1 MDISYIIHLSNG
13 NFFGFCDCMELS
25 RWKFAE
31 IVIFSDKPEIF
42 AENSLKSSFPA
53 TNQRPGGICG
63 PNFTPAVIKK

>member
-1 MDISYIIHLSNG
+1 
-13 NFFGFCDCMELS
+13 MEIS

-42 AENSLKSSFPA
+42 AEKSLKSSFPA

-63 PNFTPAVIKK
+63 PYFALAVIKK